1 MELSFKIQSYR
12 ALQTI
17 PQGYFSEL
25 LISPSKPKILTLW
38 TSAFVCKTE
47 RLHAASVLLNS
58 FTPNS

>member
-47 RLHAASVLLNS
+47 RLRAASVLLNS